1 MCVYIYW
8 LSVWFIDVRYNVV
21 KLLCSVF
28 VDSSISSKLVLIGGG
43 RFEDWVVVALV
54 ESEVVRMLD

>member
-1 MCVYIYW
+1 MSISIGSLFGSLMFVTM
-8 LSVWFIDVRYNVV
+8 LL